1 MQNTFTDLWQRRRT
15 DYNFKTLLAALGSFV
30 VTVLFALYNSWLG
43 IWRGSVW
50 HGSISVY
57 YLLLAVLR
65 GTVLIC
71 EYRIRSLP
79 KKRRKRIRSRV
90 RLAVS
95 AVLVLLNLSLFV
107 PFTMLVML
115 VKPVSLGLI
124 PAIAMAAYTTYKIT
138 MAIIHLRR
146 RRISRDPLI
155 KELRSINFI
164 DALVSILTLQNTLIM
179 VNDPEGGR
187 GLLPVTASVTAI
199 ILLCIIAISLL
210 HLIRAIRCVLRQ
222 KQSKNGPA

>member
-1 MQNTFTDLWQRRRT
+1 MQDTLAVLWQRWKT
-15 DYNFKTLLAALGSFV
+15 DYNFKTLLAALGSFA

-43 IWRGSVW
+43 IRRGSVW

-65 GTVLIC
+65 GTVLFY
-71 EYRIRSLP
+71 EYRIRALP

-90 RLAVS
+90 RVAVS
-95 AVLVLLNLSLFV
+95 AALVPLNLSLFV

-138 MAIIHLRR
+138 MAIVHLRR
-146 RRISRDPLI
+146 RRVSRDPLV

-179 VNDPEGGR
+179 VNAKGSS
-187 GLLPVTASVTAI
+187 LNMLPVTAASSGLILFAAVLLSAECMVRGI
-199 ILLCIIAISLL
+199 IG
-210 HLIRAIRCVLRQ
+210 LRR
-222 KQSKNGPA
+222 KE

>member
-1 MQNTFTDLWQRRRT
+1 MQDTLAVLWQRWKT
-15 DYNFKTLLAALGSFV
+15 DYNFKTLLAALGSFA
-30 VTVLFALYNSWLG
+30 VTVLFALYNGWLG
-43 IWRGSVW
+43 IRRGSVW

-65 GTVLIC
+65 GTVLFF
-71 EYRIRSLP
+71 EFRIRALP

-90 RLAVS
+90 RVAVS
-95 AVLVLLNLSLFV
+95 AALVPLNLSLLV
-107 PFTMLVML
+107 PFTMLVLL

-138 MAIIHLRR
+138 MAIVHLRR
-146 RRISRDPLI
+146 RRVSRDPLV

-179 VNDPEGGR
+179 VNDPDAGQR
-187 GLLPVTASVTAI
+187 LLPLTASVTAI
-199 ILLCIIAISLL
+199 ILSVILFISVL
-210 HLIRAIRCVLRQ
+210 HLVRAVRSLRHTR
-222 KQSKNGPA
+222 

>member
-1 MQNTFTDLWQRRRT
+1 MQDTLAVLWQRWKT
-15 DYNFKTLLAALGSFV
+15 DYNFKTLLAALGSFA
-30 VTVLFALYNSWLG
+30 VTVLFALYNGWLG
-43 IWRGSVW
+43 VDRQSVW
-50 HGSISVY
+50 HGSICVY

-71 EYRIRSLP
+71 EYRIRALP

-90 RLAVS
+90 RVAVS
-95 AVLVLLNLSLFV
+95 AALVPLNLSLLV
-107 PFTMLVML
+107 PFTMLVLL

-138 MAIIHLRR
+138 MAIVHLRR
-146 RRISRDPLI
+146 RRVSRDPLV

-179 VNDPEGGR
+179 VNDPDAGQR
-187 GLLPVTASVTAI
+187 LLPLTASVTAI
-199 ILLCIIAISLL
+199 ILSVILFISVL
-210 HLIRAIRCVLRQ
+210 HLVRAVRSLRHTR
-222 KQSKNGPA
+222 